1 MGSRRVVLMIGLLT
15 AACAGQPERG
25 PGPSL
30 ATSMEVEV
38 APAAVEL
45 ILHVTNAGDAPVVF
59 TFPSAQR
66 HDFRIVTETGE
77 AVWLWS
83 EGRMFTQALVTDTLA
98 PGETWR
104 LASQWEPGAR
114 AGRFTAVGRLMA
126 RDTALEQRVTFELP

>member
-1 MGSRRVVLMIGLLT
+1 MGSQRLLLMVGLLA
-15 AACAGQPERG
+15 AACAGQPG
-25 PGPSL
+25 PGPAPSL

-38 APAAVEL
+38 APAVVEL

-66 HDFRIVTETGE
+66 HEFRIATESGE
-77 AVWLWS
+77 EVWRWS
-83 EGRMFTQALVTDTLA
+83 EGRMFTQALVTDTLE

-104 LASQWEPGAR
+104 VEGEWEPGGR
-114 AGRFTAVGRLMA
+114 AGRFTAVGLLTA